1 MTGDAKAP
9 ALLTEGRPAA
19 LSARPMTGLEQ
30 AATSMDLDALVP
42 GGAEGRRGCLLR
54 LAPTSRP
61 KVFDYL
67 FVLTG
72 DRTAAEDL
80 VQQTCPDACQR
91 SSSPSQER
99 EHAGGNPT
107 LLADDRVGVGEHGS
121 RRRALSTRC
130 PVNASTQQISFAVA
144 MRHCP
149 IAPFASN
156 AHVALNEPLRRVRPT
171 RTDVRLAGGY
181 DNA

>member
-61 KVFDYL
+61 K
-67 FVLTG
+67 
-72 DRTAAEDL
+72 AAEDL